1 MGLGAGT
8 EMASS
13 SPAGVVHFPR
23 GRPPPTLPWGA
34 ATWQGVSAALWAPV
48 TGAGRAQA
56 PAPPG
61 DGGAGRRPGRRG
73 SGALC
78 RAVPSRP
85 LSRGSHRLPPGGAH
99 APTRR
104 APAAHALL
112 LTPWERLAPECVT
125 QKTETFVS
133 MVCVVR
139 GPLRLC
145 PMQQQPLP
153 ARPRALRSH
162 A

>member
-1 MGLGAGT
+1 MGLGSRDRDGQQQ
-8 EMASS
+8 
-13 SPAGVVHFPR
+13 PCR
-23 GRPPPTLPWGA
+23 GRAFSPGASPPTLPWGA

-61 DGGAGRRPGRRG
+61 DGGAGRRPGQRD

-153 ARPRALRSH
+153 ACPRALWSH